1 MKFKCLNEKCNH
13 PFMYPAKKEVAKVG
27 DEAREETIV
36 IETSVCPFCQGLE
49 FEEYVEPQPQI
60 VSVKSVPIEDADA
73 LIKEGYVVLEGGIYA
88 KTCNLIK
95 KAEKPGLRE
104 RNVSNDKDSAMLREE
119 LAGFLKED

>member
-60 VSVKSVPIEDADA
+60 VSVKSVPIEDVDA
-73 LIKEGYVVLEGGIYA
+73 LIKEGYVVLEVYA
-88 KTCNLIK
+88 KTANLVK
-95 KAEKPGLRE
+95 REQKPSLRE
-104 RNVSNDKDSAMLREE
+104 RNESNDKDSAMLREE